1 MRLLFYFVILNIL
14 LSIKVMAEK
23 PYHHIHENGKFVK
36 FRNYEGAPVRD
47 KNFKWS
53 YKKFNEAKKILI

>member
-23 PYHHIHENGKFVK
+23 PYHHVYENGKFKK
-36 FRNYEGAPVRD
+36 FRNYEGAPERN
-47 KNFKWS
+47 KNFKCF
-53 YKKFNEAKKILI
+53 KGPFKEKIIWN

>member
-47 KNFKWS
+47 K
-53 YKKFNEAKKILI
+53 KFQMVIQKI